1 MAITTVPLQPS
12 NKQII
17 ISCMIGNALEWY
29 DFVIY
34 GFFAPI
40 IGNIF
45 FPHYEPIAQALAIWG
60 IFWFGFLVRPLG
72 GLVFGYLGD
81 KVGRKFAITLS
92 IYVMAIPT
100 TLMGLTPSFEQ
111 IGFFAPVIL
120 IVLRLLQGFAIG
132 GEFTG
137 TIIFLVE
144 HAKPNNRC
152 LWGSW
157 AGFSIVIGVIVGS
170 VITMTLTKSLASE
183 SLTSWGWRIPFIICI
198 LGGLVG
204 GYIRQHLTDPNVFV
218 ALKNIKENANL
229 PISPIKSLLTTHKAQ
244 VGLIVLIDFLTAIGF
259 YTLVIFLPSYF
270 TSYLHFKTGDVF
282 TINTVNMI
290 IFAAFIF
297 LGGLLGDKFGRRWVL
312 TVPCILLFILSYP
325 LFLMIQSGSIL
336 SLVVMQATL
345 AIVFG
350 IFQGIIPVTLA
361 EMMPMSV
368 RYTGVSF
375 AHNLSMAIFGGS
387 APFVATHL
395 IQSTGLLTAPAFMLM
410 AASLLSFIG
419 TFFLKTK

>member
-1 MAITTVPLQPS
+1 MAITIPLKSS

-40 IGNIF
+40 IGNTF
-45 FPHYEPIAQALAIWG
+45 FPNYQPIAQALAIWG
-60 IFWFGFLVRPLG
+60 IFWSGFIVRPLG
-72 GLVFGYLGD
+72 GLFFGYLGD
-81 KVGRKFAITLS
+81 KIGRKFAITLS

-100 TLMGLTPSFEQ
+100 TLIGLTPSFEQ
-111 IGFFAPVIL
+111 IGLLAPVIL
-120 IVLRLLQGFAIG
+120 IILRLLQGFAMG

-157 AGFSIVIGVIVGS
+157 ASFSIVIGVIVGS
-170 VITMTLTKSLASE
+170 MITMAITNSLASE
-183 SLTSWGWRIPFIICI
+183 ALKSWGWRIPFIICI
-198 LGGLVG
+198 VGGLVG
-204 GYIRQHLTDPNVFV
+204 GYIRQHLTDPHVFV
-218 ALKNIKENANL
+218 ALKNVKENANL
-229 PISPIKSLLTTHKAQ
+229 PITPIKTLLTKNKAL
-244 VGLIVLIDFLTAIGF
+244 VGLVMLIDFLTAIGF

-282 TINTVNMI
+282 IINTINMI
-290 IFAAFIF
+290 IFSVFIF

-312 TVPCILLFILSYP
+312 TVPCIFLFILSYP
-325 LFLMIQSGSIL
+325 LFLMIQGGSYW
-336 SLVVMQATL
+336 SLVAMQATL
-345 AIVFG
+345 AIAFG
-350 IFQGIIPVTLA
+350 IFQGIIPVTIA
-361 EMMPMSV
+361 EIMPMSV

-387 APFVATHL
+387 APFLATKL
-395 IQSTGLLTAPAFMLM
+395 IQSTELLTAPAFMLM
-410 AASLLSFIG
+410 TASLLSFIG